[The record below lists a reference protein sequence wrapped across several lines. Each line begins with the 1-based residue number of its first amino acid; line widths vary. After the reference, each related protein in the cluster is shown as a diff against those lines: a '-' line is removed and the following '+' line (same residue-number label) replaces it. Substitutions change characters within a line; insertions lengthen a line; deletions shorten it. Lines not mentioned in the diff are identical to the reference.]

1 MLEPLFNPNT
11 IAVIGASRTPGKI
24 GHDVVVNAIQFGY
37 KGTVYPVNP
46 KAEEIAGLAT
56 VASVSDIQE
65 QVDVAVIAVPAKF
78 VPQVVE
84 ECGKEKIPFVV
95 IISAGF
101 KETGEQGARAEEQV
115 KAIAQEYGIRI
126 VGPNCLGFM
135 NAHTRLN
142 ASFASGMPQKGSIAL
157 LSQSGAMGVAL
168 LDWAYEQRVG
178 FSKMITVGNKSD
190 IDEVSCLEY
199 FASDPETKV
208 IMMYLESIVDGKAFI
223 EAASRIAQE
232 KPIIVLKAGRSEEAK
247 KAVSSHTG
255 SLAGSEEAVNAAFKK
270 AGIIRATTVEEFF
283 DLGLAFSTQPEPAGN
298 RVAIITNAGGPGIMA
313 VDAVDTSAIE
323 LVHPSAS
330 LQKKLMSALPEAA
343 SPHNPIDILGDA
355 THERYEHALTTVLQS
370 KEIDAVVVILTPQ
383 VMTDEDEIARIV
395 AELQQKYKKPVLTS
409 FMGGADAHSAWLILD
424 VRGIPNYTTPERAVK
439 TIATMVQH
447 AQRIVSPIHT
457 AIPEKKIQQ
466 LSDVSHD
473 IQIRTTEAED
483 ILESYG
489 VPVFKSQLL
498 SSIEECDQLTDF
510 PVVMKIASRDV
521 VHKAATGAVEIGI
534 ESAEDAKVAWKRIE
548 QSVKKVIGTDAEI
561 EGMLIQPQLSF
572 DNGATEV
579 IIGMKRDASF
589 GPLIV
594 FGMGGSL
601 VEVFKDVSFGIA
613 PISLNEAKEMI
624 AQIKA
629 ISLIQ
634 DCDINAIAKTIV
646 ALSQIALE
654 YPEIAEIDINP
665 LIAYT
670 EKKGV
675 IALDVRM
682 MTK

>member
-1 MLEPLFNPNT
+1 MLEPLFNPKT

-37 KGTVYPVNP
+37 TGTVYPVNP
-46 KAEEIAGLAT
+46 KAEEIAGLPT

-78 VPQVVE
+78 VSQVVE
-84 ECGKEKIPFVV
+84 ECGKEEIPFVV

-101 KETGEQGARAEEQV
+101 KETGEEGAKAEEQV
-115 KAIAQEYGIRI
+115 KAIAQEYSIRI

-178 FSKMITVGNKSD
+178 FSKIITVGNKSD

-199 FASDPETKV
+199 FAADPHTKV

-232 KPIIVLKAGRSEEAK
+232 KPIIVLKAGRSEQAK

-255 SLAGSEEAVNAAFKK
+255 SLAGSEEAVNAAFEK
-270 AGIIRATTVEEFF
+270 AGIIRAATVEEFF

-323 LVHPSAS
+323 LVHPSDA
-330 LQKKLMSALPEAA
+330 LQKKLMSALPAAA

-395 AELQQKYKKPVLTS
+395 AELQKKYKKPVLTS

-424 VRGIPNYTTPERAVK
+424 VRGIPNYATPERAVK
-439 TIATMVQH
+439 TIATMAKH
-447 AQRIVSPIHT
+447 AQRIVTPLTTSV
-457 AIPEKKIQQ
+457 PEKKIKQ
-466 LSDVSHD
+466 LIDSSHD
-473 IQIRTTEAED
+473 IQIRTIEAEAL
-483 ILESYG
+483 LESYG
-489 VPVFKSQLL
+489 VPIYTSELL
-498 SSIEECDQLTDF
+498 ESIEECEHITDF

-521 VHKAATGAVEIGI
+521 VHKAASGAVEIGI
-534 ESAEDAKVAWKRIE
+534 ESVTEARAAWKRIE
-548 QSVKKVIGTDAEI
+548 KSVRSVIGTAGEI
-561 EGMLIQPQLSF
+561 EGMLVQPQLSF

-589 GPLIV
+589 GPLLV

-601 VEVFKDVSFGIA
+601 VEVFRDVSFGIA
-613 PISLNEAKEMI
+613 PINLDEAKQMI
-624 AQIKA
+624 SNIKA
-629 ISLIQ
+629 VSLVQ
-634 DCDINAIAKTIV
+634 DCDINAMAKTIV
-646 ALSQIALE
+646 AVSHIAQE
-654 YPEIAEIDINP
+654 YPQITEIDINP
-665 LIAYT
+665 LITYT

-675 IALDVRM
+675 VALDVRM